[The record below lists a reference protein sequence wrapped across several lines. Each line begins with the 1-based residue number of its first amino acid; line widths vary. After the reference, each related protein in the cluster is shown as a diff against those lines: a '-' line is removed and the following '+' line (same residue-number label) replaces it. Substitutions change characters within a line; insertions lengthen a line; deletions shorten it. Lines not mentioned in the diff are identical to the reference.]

1 VTAKGNP
8 LQTGFDGTASNRHL
22 LHSFTGWP
30 SGGLIMAAQLETRV
44 KPLSAA
50 ENDTIALYTN
60 PNPTTTPPLI
70 PDYEKRIGTFGGI
83 TGLLPNPWNPSNYAT
98 PQLLTLT
105 LNPAV
110 VAAMNSS
117 GVLDVQIQDDT
128 SVDYLTLRLCLRE
141 QLPTPTVPPTP
152 TPGNSGNGTAFKC
165 PSPGMVKEYTA
176 GANDNFA
183 PSPEP
188 APSPRPAFVTA
199 VGNPPQTGFDGTV
212 PNQHLLH
219 SFTGLPSGGLIVAA
233 QLETRVKPLSAA
245 ENDDIALYSGTSPAL
260 VYQTRIGTVGSSTGL
275 LPNPWNPSNYAT
287 PQLLTLT
294 LNPSV
299 VAAMNSSGVLDVQI
313 EDDTSV
319 DYLTLRLCLREIL
332 PTPTVVPPTPTPT
345 KAPTPTEPVG
355 TPPPSTHCDLQ
366 ISKTI
371 DTTSKPGVYVIT
383 VTVTNV
389 GSGQCPSGETVNDPQ
404 PIGIV
409 YTSAPSVTESG
420 GTAGWT
426 CTPTWQCGAAN
437 PLPPGYSATFTLT
450 AQAKPGAQNC
460 ATVSDV
466 ADNNPQN
473 NRACATV
480 PDGQPPA
487 TPTVAPTPT
496 PPAEGC
502 HYDLA
507 KQVVLTD
514 GGNPPMPPQ
523 SGHPAK
529 VTITLTNVGP
539 DRCTNLW
546 TTVTISDNQPSGMAF
561 SGPFSANV
569 SGWSC
574 SFSGGQVLCNGP
586 ALTPGQ
592 SVTVT
597 FNATVTGQLGSDA
610 VRNCAGAKPMQIE
623 ACTLPEIP

>member
-1 VTAKGNP
+1 VSAAVLLPGIAQDEVVKHWESVRGCAAEEEGQWIEHAPPEGSNAPQKGISLHCNRTGESAERTEILSFLCRLRPAKEATSMIPRPTFLASLLLALVLMLAACKGNLTP
-8 LQTGFDGTASNRHL
+8 VATA
-22 LHSFTGWP
+22 
-30 SGGLIMAAQLETRV
+30 V
-44 KPLSAA
+44 
-50 ENDTIALYTN
+50 
-60 PNPTTTPPLI
+60 
-70 PDYEKRIGTFGGI
+70 
-83 TGLLPNPWNPSNYAT
+83 
-98 PQLLTLT
+98 
-105 LNPAV
+105 
-110 VAAMNSS
+110 
-117 GVLDVQIQDDT
+117 
-128 SVDYLTLRLCLRE
+128 
-141 QLPTPTVPPTP
+141 LPTKVPQTP
-152 TPGNSGNGTAFKC
+152 ISLTPGNPGTGTAFEC
-165 PSPGMVKEYTA
+165 PSPGMVKTYTA

-183 PSPEP
+183 SSPDP
-188 APSPRPAFVTA
+188 APSPRPAFVSA
-199 VGNPPQTGFDGTV
+199 VGNPPQAGFDGTAS
-212 PNQHLLH
+212 NQHLLH

-233 QLETRVKPLSAA
+233 QLETRVKPLSGEP

-260 VYQTRIGTVGSSTGL
+260 VYQTRIGTVGSITGL

-319 DYLTLRLCLREIL
+319 DYLTLRLCLHEQL
-332 PTPTVVPPTPTPT
+332 PTPTGSTGGGPMPATAVPATAVPATVVPPTPIPT
-345 KAPTPTEPVG
+345 KAPNPTEPVG

-366 ISKTI
+366 LTKTI
-371 DTTSKPGVYVIT
+371 DTTSTPGVYVIK

-389 GSGQCPSGETVNDPQ
+389 GSGQCPAGETVNDPQ
-404 PIGIV
+404 PIGIA
-409 YTSAPSVTESG
+409 YASAPNVTESG

-460 ATVSDV
+460 ATVSDL
-466 ADNNPQN
+466 ADNSPQN
-473 NRACATV
+473 NQACATV
-480 PDGQPPA
+480 PAGQPPA

-496 PPAEGC
+496 QPAVFC
-502 HYDLA
+502 QYRLA

-514 GGNPPMPPQ
+514 GGNPPKPTQ

-529 VTITLTNVGP
+529 VTITLTNTGP
-539 DRCTNLW
+539 AGCTTPW
-546 TTVTISDNQPSGMAF
+546 TTLTISDSQPSGMAF
-561 SGPFSANV
+561 SGPLSANV

-586 ALTPGQ
+586 ALAPGQ

>member
-1 VTAKGNP
+1 MIHRPTFLASMLLALVLMLAACKG
-8 LQTGFDGTASNRHL
+8 HL
-22 LHSFTGWP
+22 
-30 SGGLIMAAQLETRV
+30 
-44 KPLSAA
+44 
-50 ENDTIALYTN
+50 
-60 PNPTTTPPLI
+60 TPV
-70 PDYEKRIGTFGGI
+70 
-83 TGLLPNPWNPSNYAT
+83 AT
-98 PQLLTLT
+98 P
-105 LNPAV
+105 V
-110 VAAMNSS
+110 
-117 GVLDVQIQDDT
+117 
-128 SVDYLTLRLCLRE
+128 
-141 QLPTPTVPPTP
+141 LPTKVPQTP
-152 TPGNSGNGTAFKC
+152 IPLTPGNPGTGTAFQC
-165 PSPGMVKEYTA
+165 PAPGIIKTYTA
-176 GANDNFA
+176 GANDQFA
-183 PSPEP
+183 PSPDP
-188 APSPRPAFVTA
+188 APSPRPAFVTV

-219 SFTGLPSGGLIVAA
+219 SFTGLPTGGLIVAA
-233 QLETRVKPLSAA
+233 QLETRVKPLSGYP

-260 VYQTRIGTVGSSTGL
+260 VYQTRIGTVGSITGL

-319 DYLTLRLCLREIL
+319 DYLTLRLCLHEQL
-332 PTPTVVPPTPTPT
+332 PTPTGSTGGGPMPATAVPATAVPATVVPPTAIPT
-345 KAPTPTEPVG
+345 KAPNPTEPVG
-355 TPPPSTHCDLQ
+355 TPPPSTRCDLQ

-371 DTTSKPGVYVIT
+371 DTTSTPGVSVIQ

-420 GTAGWT
+420 GNAGWT
-426 CTPTWQCGAAN
+426 CTPTWLCGAAN

-460 ATVSDV
+460 ATVSDL

-473 NRACATV
+473 NQACATV
-480 PDGQPPA
+480 PAGQPPA

-496 PPAEGC
+496 QPAVFC
-502 HYDLA
+502 QYRLN
-507 KQVVLTD
+507 KQVVML
-514 GGNPPMPPQ
+514 GEQ
-523 SGHPAK
+523 PAK
-529 VTITLTNVGP
+529 PGQPARVTITLTNAGP
-539 DRCTNLW
+539 AGCTTPW
-546 TTVTISDNQPSGMAF
+546 TTLTISDSQPSGMVF
-561 SGPFSANV
+561 NGPFNASV

-586 ALTPGQ
+586 ALAPGQ

-597 FNATVTGQLGSDA
+597 FDATVTGQLGSDA

-623 ACTLPEIP
+623 ACTVPEIP